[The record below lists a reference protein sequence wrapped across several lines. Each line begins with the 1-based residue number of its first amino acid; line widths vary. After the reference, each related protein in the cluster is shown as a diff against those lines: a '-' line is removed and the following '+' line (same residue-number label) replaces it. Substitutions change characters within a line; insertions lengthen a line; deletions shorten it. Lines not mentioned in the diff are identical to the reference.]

1 MKYLITYACDGE
13 YISEFSNMYG
23 IANTIGF
30 ADCNDCYDFRI
41 YRIVKGIPE
50 LLDYNKE
57 CCPGYCAV
65 TLYDLGG
72 VEIDSSEYAEH

>member
-30 ADCNDCYDFRI
+30 ADCNDCYDFRV
-41 YRIVKGIPE
+41 YRIVNGIPE
-50 LLDYNKE
+50 LLNYEKE
-57 CCPGYCAV
+57 CYSGYCGV
-65 TLYDLGG
+65 SLYTLDG
-72 VEIDSSEYAEH
+72 VEIDFSEYDEH

>member
-30 ADCNDCYDFRI
+30 ADCNDCHDFRV
-41 YRIVKGIPE
+41 YRIVKGVPE
-50 LLDYNKE
+50 LLHYEKE
-57 CCPGYCAV
+57 CYSGYCGV
-65 TLYDLGG
+65 SLHTLDG
-72 VEIDSSEYAEH
+72 VEIDFSEYNEH